1 MPLRVLICGLAVMA
15 LIGCCSNP
23 HGHSGQLVSELNP
36 AEKPALEA
44 APYKATYAL
53 YRWKQPAGRHGAGEV
68 VADEEV
74 ERLYL
79 RGLCRHDKVGFERDD
94 KGQLFAVAERRRS
107 LYRTDTIAGTS
118 PRKTEYRGMERILH
132 ETGENVVSIAALPFE
147 IVGSVVIVPVLGVTA
162 LVFDVLRV
170 SLWQ

>member
-1 MPLRVLICGLAVMA
+1 MPPRALICSSAVMA

-23 HGHSGQLVSELNP
+23 HGHSGQLVSELSP
-36 AEKPALEA
+36 TEKPALEA

-53 YRWKQPAGRHGAGEV
+53 YRWNNPPEGTPPERW

-79 RGLCRHDKVGFERDD
+79 RGLCRYDKVGFERDE
-94 KGQLFAVAERRRS
+94 KGQLFAVAGEEKIP
-107 LYRTDTIAGTS
+107 LADGHYCWHIT
-118 PRKTEYRGMERILH
+118 PETEYRGMERILH

-147 IVGSVVIVPVLGVTA
+147 IVGAVVFVPILGVYA
-162 LVFDVLRV
+162 LVLVCCA
-170 SLWQ
+170 